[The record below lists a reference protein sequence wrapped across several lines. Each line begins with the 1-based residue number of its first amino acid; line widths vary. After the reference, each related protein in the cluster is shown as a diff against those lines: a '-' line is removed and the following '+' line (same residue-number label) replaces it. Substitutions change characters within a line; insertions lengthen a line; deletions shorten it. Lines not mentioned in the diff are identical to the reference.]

1 MVISSLLDQSF
12 SKNDI
17 IKIFKCIEYR
27 IDFARKWR
35 DSRQGKGLYIP
46 EKRNKFIIHRLD
58 LTKLEHFLDFI
69 FSSGMLQ
76 DLAFSVTKIKYD
88 SGEEQKVVH
97 AILTTKF
104 SHTIAFYIESCKIV
118 DSDFCMPFNLHKVS
132 HLQDLM
138 I

>member
-1 MVISSLLDQSF
+1 M
-12 SKNDI
+12 
-17 IKIFKCIEYR
+17 KIFKCIEYR
-27 IDFARKWR
+27 IDFA
-35 DSRQGKGLYIP
+35 KGSGEIPIKVKVYIFL
-46 EKRNKFIIHRLD
+46 KKKNKFIMHRLD
-58 LTKLEHFLDFI
+58 LTKLEHFFDFI

-76 DLAFSVTKIKYD
+76 DLAVSVTKIKHD
-88 SGEEQKVVH
+88 SGEEQKVAH